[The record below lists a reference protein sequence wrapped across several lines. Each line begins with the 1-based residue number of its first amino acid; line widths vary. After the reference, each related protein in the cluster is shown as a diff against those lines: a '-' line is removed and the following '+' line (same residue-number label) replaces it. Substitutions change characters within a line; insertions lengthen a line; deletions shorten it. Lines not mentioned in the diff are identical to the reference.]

1 MSQCEATT
9 IMRGVSY
16 RPQQMFF
23 RCDREAG
30 HTDLHHGT
38 QPDRSECTWGDP
50 TTVPPTLPMQPDPDA
65 VEVVPGVWRHWGL
78 YLRGAPQP
86 DLLERQRARE
96 DMAVLRRKAQLA
108 YLYLNLVTCP
118 RCHLPKNEGYVCVCG
133 YDG

>member
-9 IMRGVSY
+9 ITRTSLVH
-16 RPQQMFF
+16 PEQMFW
-23 RCDREAG
+23 RCDREPR
-30 HTDLHHGT
+30 HTDQHHAT
-38 QPDRSECTWGDP
+38 QPGGAECFWGRP
-50 TTVPPTLPMQPDPDA
+50 ALPMDADPAA

-86 DLLERQRARE
+86 NLLERQQKRE

-118 RCHLPKNEGYVCVCG
+118 RCHLPKNEGYICVCG